1 MTFSALRAA
10 TTAWIQALMLAYLLM
25 PAAAAFLETSLPR
38 LFLMIMSFV
47 RPPGVFSLEPLK
59 TLALAYWPLAILLTR
74 FAFIA
79 FMAFA
84 VFVAFIAVIRRAMV
98 LSESFSKNSQL
109 GRSCTSLEPPD
120 DCYEGH

>member
-38 LFLMIMSFV
+38 LFLVIMSFV

-59 TLALAYWPLAILLTR
+59 TRALAYLPFAILLTR
-74 FAFIA
+74 FAFITFIT
-79 FMAFA
+79 FMAFP
-84 VFVAFIAVIRRAMV
+84 VFVAFIAATLFIGRAMV
-98 LSESFSKNSQL
+98 LAESFLKRKPVGAL
-109 GRSCTSLEPPD
+109 LHDP
-120 DCYEGH
+120 